1 MNNYPED
8 RIGLVIKSADSV
20 AKCISI
26 IRKYNPVSM
35 SEIKTAMKATRLYSI
50 VITPTT
56 PAFEKYVVASMSL

>member
-26 IRKYNPVSM
+26 IRKYNPISM
-35 SEIKTAMKATRLYSI
+35 AAIKKPWTQSNSCSIAHTRMI
-50 VITPTT
+50 
-56 PAFEKYVVASMSL
+56 PASEKYGDAMTIL